1 MQWKRNGTVIDDD
14 GEKFVYQHHSV
25 DQEQVLILEI
35 HNISVSLFKFKIIS
49 LFESHSWWGVLY
61 AIYVIKFVGD
71 LRHVGGFLRVL

>member
-35 HNISVSLFKFKIIS
+35 HNISEKTWETIS
-49 LFESHSWWGVLY
+49 
-61 AIYVIKFVGD
+61 VIQKMA
-71 LRHVGGFLRVL
+71 

>member
-49 LFESHSWWGVLY
+49 LFESRLW
-61 AIYVIKFVGD
+61 
-71 LRHVGGFLRVL
+71 